1 VRSSGGVEG
10 AICEKCVEVEE
21 PKLVGSDGRID
32 EMVGNREASRA
43 ALVWIWAMDMSR
55 GRASSSSGIFDDST
69 FILSRLTMPEKLDE
83 NEGRWCA
90 VGGERPWPSAERSG
104 GRQVTDDDEPAKL
117 IFYFEIASHAMGFF
131 SI

>member
-1 VRSSGGVEG
+1 
-10 AICEKCVEVEE
+10 
-21 PKLVGSDGRID
+21 
-32 EMVGNREASRA
+32 
-43 ALVWIWAMDMSR
+43 
-55 GRASSSSGIFDDST
+55 
-69 FILSRLTMPEKLDE
+69 MPEKLDE

-104 GRQVTDDDEPAKL
+104 GRQVTDDEPAKL